1 MQPPPTVLTPP
12 STIASVPSPQPT
24 PHITLPSPEQSE
36 PDSTTA
42 TLRQFR
48 KRCVANCTT
57 GATTP
62 VAAPTAAAAAPTMLT
77 TAASPSPSSS
87 PSSSTMET
95 SVTLQLGKLSSS
107 HQCVIC
113 EKRFTNII
121 ALRKHQQLAHDSQTS
136 MPWVCGICKRGYRK
150 RTDMDNHMKSH
161 EPKGRP
167 YECNE
172 CWVRFPEFKQLAM
185 HKFTVHELIKPH
197 TCDECGKQFGTE
209 SALKTHIKFHG
220 GKFLG
225 ARTHADA
232 VANRVPVGC

>member
-1 MQPPPTVLTPP
+1 M
-12 STIASVPSPQPT
+12 
-24 PHITLPSPEQSE
+24 
-36 PDSTTA
+36 A
-42 TLRQFR
+42 T
-48 KRCVANCTT
+48 
-57 GATTP
+57 
-62 VAAPTAAAAAPTMLT
+62 TMLT
-77 TAASPSPSSS
+77 AGASPSPSSS

-95 SVTLQLGKLSSS
+95 SGTSLLQMGKLRGS
-107 HQCVIC
+107 HQCVVC
-113 EKRFTNII
+113 DKGFTNII
-121 ALRKHQQLAHDSQTS
+121 SLRKHQQLAHDSQTT
-136 MPWVCGICKRGYRK
+136 MPWVCSICKRGYRK
-150 RTDMDNHMKSH
+150 RIDMDNHMKSH